1 MAPGGCRCPAPPS
14 ELEGTGDN
22 PSQYQLEAHTRPAEP
37 WGLGMKDK
45 KTRVVIS
52 SWAEGAERAG
62 QLLQGN
68 TEIRRALGSWER
80 GLRSLSYRILV
91 SGRPPGPPKPRP
103 SGAVCVENAW

>member
-14 ELEGTGDN
+14 ELEGMGDN

-52 SWAEGAERAG
+52 FWAEGAERAG

-80 GLRSLSYRILV
+80 GLKSLSYRILV

-103 SGAVCVENAW
+103 SGAVRVENAW